1 MVRKMNGS
9 NKIRLKGYLHN
20 YLVGPVFL
28 TGLLILLNIPIYMLN
43 ANAGFLMSLG
53 LLVYIIISVSYY
65 YTKKNAVLNELV
77 TFAAQYGQVQKQ
89 LIMDLELPYAVLD
102 EGGHFMWFNA
112 GFAEVISK
120 DSRIYHK
127 SITAVFPD
135 LGPDR
140 FPKEKGEEDYYF
152 HYGDRDFRVHMK
164 SICIDSMLD
173 NAEALERVDDAHVYM
188 YAVYLFEETELNYYI
203 RKSEEEMMVSAVI
216 YLDNYD
222 EALESVEEVRR
233 SLMIALIDRKITKYF
248 NDLDCV
254 VKKYEKDKY
263 FLTMTARSLEEL
275 KTMRFSILEEVKTV
289 NIGNDMSMTISMGIG
304 ANSGSYVKDAEF
316 ARIAID
322 LALGRGGD
330 QVVLRD
336 GDRISYFGG
345 KSMAMEKSTRVKAR
359 VKAHALKEFMD
370 SAEKVI
376 VMGHQLTDVDSF
388 GAAIGIYRAARTL
401 NKKAHVVVDRQST
414 SVAPLME
421 GFLDN
426 PDYEEDMFLNCQQ
439 AVGYMDKNTMLVVVD
454 TNRPS
459 YTECPELLKMSETI
473 VVLDHHRQTDEVI
486 QNTVLSYIEPYASSA
501 SEMVAEILQYFADGP
516 VIRNIEADA
525 IYAGIMIDTDNFVQ
539 KTGVRTF
546 EAAAYLRSCGADVTR
561 VRKLFREELP
571 VYRARGRA
579 IADAEVFRENY
590 VISVCPAE
598 DLESPTIVGAQ
609 AANELLNVL
618 GVKASFVLTD
628 YQDKIFISARA
639 IDEINVQLVMER
651 MGGGGHLNIAGCQL
665 TDITIDEA
673 KKYLET
679 VLGDMLD
686 EGEI

>member
-1 MVRKMNGS
+1 MNGS
-9 NKIRLKGYLHN
+9 NKLRLRGYLHN
-20 YLVGPVFL
+20 YLVGPLILAV
-28 TGLLILLNIPIYMLN
+28 LLVLLNIPMYILN
-43 ANAGFLMSLG
+43 ANAGFLMSCG
-53 LLVYIIISVSYY
+53 LLSYIVIAASYY

-89 LIMDLELPYAVLD
+89 LIMDLEFPYAVLD
-102 EGGHFMWFNA
+102 EGGNFMWFNK
-112 GFAEVISK
+112 GFAGVINK
-120 DSRIYHK
+120 NSRGYHK
-127 SITAVFPD
+127 SITTVFPD
-135 LGPDR
+135 LTLER
-140 FPKEKGEEDYYF
+140 FPKENSEEDYYF
-152 HYGDRDFRVHMK
+152 HYDERDFRVHMK
-164 SICIDSMLD
+164 AICIDSMLD
-173 NAEALERVDDAHVYM
+173 NADVLDREEDSHVYM
-188 YAVYLFEETELNYYI
+188 YAVYLFEETELNFYV

-263 FLTMTARSLEEL
+263 FLTMTAKSLEVL
-275 KTMRFSILEEVKTV
+275 KNLRFSILEEVKTV

-304 ANSGSYVKDAEF
+304 ANSGSCVKDAEA
-316 ARIAID
+316 ARVAID

-345 KSMAMEKSTRVKAR
+345 KSLAMEKSTRVKAR

-370 SAEKVI
+370 SKDKVI
-376 VMGHQLTDVDSF
+376 VMGHRLTDVDSF

-401 NKKAHVVVDRQST
+401 NKKAHVVVDKPST

-421 GFLDN
+421 GFKN
-426 PDYEEDMFLNCQQ
+426 NSDYGSDMFLDCKQ
-439 AVGYMDKNTMLVVVD
+439 AINHMDKDTMLVVVD
-454 TNRPS
+454 TDRPS
-459 YTECPELLKMSETI
+459 YTECPELLEMAETI
-473 VVLDHHRQTDEVI
+473 VVLDHHRQSDEVI

-501 SEMVAEILQYFADGP
+501 SEMVAEILQYFAEGP
-516 VIRNIEADA
+516 VIKNIEADA

-561 VRKLFREELP
+561 VRKLFREDLP
-571 VYRARGRA
+571 VFKARGQA
-579 IADAEVFRENY
+579 IADAECFRENY
-590 VISVCPAE
+590 VISVCPT
-598 DLESPTIVGAQ
+598 DGLQSPTIVGAQ

-618 GVKASFVLTD
+618 GVKASFILTD
-628 YQDKIFISARA
+628 YDGKIFISARA
-639 IDEINVQLVMER
+639 IDEVNVQLVMER

-665 TDITIDEA
+665 PGYTVEDA
-673 KKYLET
+673 KEYLKT
-679 VLGDMLD
+679 VLGEMLD
-686 EGEI
+686 EGDI

>member
-1 MVRKMNGS
+1 
-9 NKIRLKGYLHN
+9 
-20 YLVGPVFL
+20 
-28 TGLLILLNIPIYMLN
+28 MLD
-43 ANAGFLMSLG
+43 ANAGFLMSCG
-53 LLVYIIISVSYY
+53 VLLYILIAASYY

-89 LIMDLELPYAVLD
+89 LIMDLEFPYAVLD
-102 EGGHFMWFNA
+102 EGGNFMWFNR
-112 GFAEVISK
+112 GFANVINK
-120 DSRIYHK
+120 DSRVYHK
-127 SITAVFPD
+127 SITTVFPD
-135 LGPDR
+135 LGLDR
-140 FPKEKGEEDYYF
+140 FPKENGEEDFYF
-152 HYGDRDFRVHMK
+152 RYGDRDFRVHVK
-164 SICIDSMLD
+164 TLSIDSLLD
-173 NAEALERVDDAHVYM
+173 NADVLERVEDTHVVM
-188 YAVYLFEETELNYYI
+188 YAVYLFEETELNYFV
-203 RKSEEEMMVSAVI
+203 RQSEEERMVSAVI

-222 EALESVEEVRR
+222 EALDSVEEVRR

-263 FLTMTARSLEEL
+263 FLSMTAKSLEEL
-275 KTMRFSILEEVKTV
+275 KNLKFSILEEVKTV
-289 NIGNDMSMTISMGIG
+289 NIGNDMTMTISMGIG
-304 ANSGSYVKDAEF
+304 ANSGSCVKDAEY

-370 SAEKVI
+370 SKDKVI

-401 NKKAHVVVDRQST
+401 DKKAHVVVDNPST

-421 GFLDN
+421 GFLNN
-426 PDYEEDMFLNCQQ
+426 PDYDQDMFLNCQQ
-439 AVGYMDKNTMLVVVD
+439 AVSCMDKDTMLVVVD

-459 YTECPELLKMSETI
+459 YTACPELLDMSETI
-473 VVLDHHRQTDEVI
+473 VVLDHHRQSDEVI
-486 QNTVLSYIEPYASSA
+486 GNTVLSYIEPYASSA
-501 SEMVAEILQYFADGP
+501 AEMVAEILQYFSEGP
-516 VIRNIEADA
+516 VIKNIEADA

-571 VYRARGRA
+571 VYRARGKA
-579 IADAEVFRENY
+579 IADAQVFRENF
-590 VISVCPAE
+590 VISVCPAD

-618 GVKASFVLTD
+618 GVKASFILTD

-639 IDEINVQLVMER
+639 IDEVNVQLVMER
-651 MGGGGHLNIAGCQL
+651 MGGGGHMNIAGCQL
-665 TDITIDEA
+665 PGYTLERA
-673 KKYLET
+673 REYLET

-686 EGEI
+686 DGEI

>member
-1 MVRKMNGS
+1 MNGS
-9 NKIRLKGYLHN
+9 NNIRLKGYLHN
-20 YLVGPVFL
+20 YLVGPLLL
-28 TGLLILLNIPIYMLN
+28 TALLILLNILMYMLD
-43 ANAGFLMSLG
+43 ANAGFLMSCG
-53 LLVYIIISVSYY
+53 LLLYILLSVSYY

-89 LIMDLELPYAVLD
+89 LIMDLELPYAILD
-102 EGGHFMWFNA
+102 GTGHFLWFNK
-112 GFAEVISK
+112 GFAEVINK
-120 DSRIYHK
+120 DSKVYHK
-127 SITAVFPD
+127 SISAVFPD
-135 LGPDR
+135 LGTDR
-140 FPKEKGEEDYYF
+140 FPKENGEDDYYF
-152 HYGDRDFRVHMK
+152 HLEDRDFRVHVK
-164 SICIDSMLD
+164 TISIDSMID
-173 NAEALERVDDAHVYM
+173 NSEVLERTGDIHASM
-188 YAVYLFEETELNYYI
+188 YAVYLFEETELNFYV
-203 RKSEEEMMVSAVI
+203 RKSEEEVMVSAVI

-263 FLTMTARSLEEL
+263 YVSMTAQSLEEL
-275 KTMRFSILEEVKTV
+275 KTRRFNILEEVKTV

-304 ANSGSYVKDAEF
+304 TNSGSYVKDAEY

-370 SAEKVI
+370 STDKVM
-376 VMGHQLTDVDSF
+376 VMGHQITDVDSF

-401 NKKAHVVVDRQST
+401 NKKAYVVVDMQST

-421 GFLDN
+421 GFLEN

-439 AVGYMDKNTMLVVVD
+439 AVEYMDKDTMLVVVD

-459 YTECPELLKMSETI
+459 YTECPQLLEMSETI

-501 SEMVAEILQYFADGP
+501 SEMVAEILQYFAEVP
-516 VIRNIEADA
+516 VIKNIEADA

-571 VYRARGRA
+571 AYKAKGQA
-579 IADAEVFRENY
+579 IANAEVFREHY
-590 VISVCPAE
+590 VISECSAG
-598 DLESPTIVGAQ
+598 DLDSPTIIGAK
-609 AANELLNVL
+609 AANGLLNVK
-618 GVKASFVLTD
+618 GVKASFVLTE
-628 YQDKIFISARA
+628 YQDKIFVSARA
-639 IDEINVQLVMER
+639 IDEVNVQLVMER

-665 TDITIDEA
+665 VGYTMENA
-673 KKYLET
+673 KEYLRT
-679 VLGDMLD
+679 VLGEMLD
-686 EGEI
+686 GGEI

>member
-1 MVRKMNGS
+1 MNGS
-9 NKIRLKGYLHN
+9 NKLRLRGYLHN
-20 YLVGPVFL
+20 YLVGPLIL
-28 TGLLILLNIPIYMLN
+28 TILLVLLNIPMYMLD
-43 ANAGFLMSLG
+43 ANAGFLMSCG
-53 LLVYIIISVSYY
+53 VLLYILIAASYY

-89 LIMDLELPYAVLD
+89 LIMDLEFPYAVLD
-102 EGGHFMWFNA
+102 EGGNFMWFNR
-112 GFAEVISK
+112 GFANVINK
-120 DSRIYHK
+120 DSRVYHK
-127 SITAVFPD
+127 SITTVFPD
-135 LGPDR
+135 LGLDC
-140 FPKEKGEEDYYF
+140 FPKENGEEDFYF
-152 HYGDRDFRVHMK
+152 RYGDRDFRVHVK
-164 SICIDSMLD
+164 TLSIDSLLD
-173 NAEALERVDDAHVYM
+173 NADVLERVEDTHVVM
-188 YAVYLFEETELNYYI
+188 YAVYLFEETELNYFV
-203 RKSEEEMMVSAVI
+203 RQSEEERMVSAVI

-222 EALESVEEVRR
+222 EALDSVEEVRR

-263 FLTMTARSLEEL
+263 FLSMTAKSLEEL
-275 KTMRFSILEEVKTV
+275 KNLKFSILEEVKTV
-289 NIGNDMSMTISMGIG
+289 NIGNDMTMTISMGIG
-304 ANSGSYVKDAEF
+304 ANSGSCVKDAEY

-370 SAEKVI
+370 SKDKVI

-401 NKKAHVVVDRQST
+401 DKKAHVVVDNPST

-421 GFLDN
+421 GFLNN
-426 PDYEEDMFLNCQQ
+426 PDYDQDMFLNCQQ
-439 AVGYMDKNTMLVVVD
+439 AVSCMDKDTMLVVVD

-459 YTECPELLKMSETI
+459 YTACPELLDMSETI
-473 VVLDHHRQTDEVI
+473 VVLDHHRQSDEVI
-486 QNTVLSYIEPYASSA
+486 GNTVLSYIEPYASSA
-501 SEMVAEILQYFADGP
+501 AEMVAEILQYFSEGP
-516 VIRNIEADA
+516 VIKNIEADA

-571 VYRARGRA
+571 VYRARGKA
-579 IADAEVFRENY
+579 IADAQVFRENF
-590 VISVCPAE
+590 VISVCPAD

-618 GVKASFVLTD
+618 GVKASFILTD

-639 IDEINVQLVMER
+639 IDEVNVQLVMER
-651 MGGGGHLNIAGCQL
+651 MGGGGHMNIAGCQL
-665 TDITIDEA
+665 PGYTLERA
-673 KKYLET
+673 REYLET

-686 EGEI
+686 DGEI

>member
-1 MVRKMNGS
+1 MNGS
-9 NKIRLKGYLHN
+9 NNMRLRGYLHN
-20 YLVGPVFL
+20 YLVGPLILSV
-28 TGLLILLNIPIYMLN
+28 LLVLLNIPMYMLN
-43 ANAGFLMSLG
+43 ENAGFLMSCG
-53 LLVYIIISVSYY
+53 LAVYITIAISYY
-65 YTKKNAVLNELV
+65 YTKKNAVLRELV

-89 LIMDLELPYAVLD
+89 LIMDLEFPYAVLD
-102 EGGHFMWFNA
+102 EGGNFMWFNK
-112 GFAEVISK
+112 GFANVINK
-120 DSRIYHK
+120 DSKVYHK
-127 SITAVFPD
+127 SISTVFPD

-140 FPKEKGEEDYYF
+140 FPKENGEADFYF
-152 HYGDRDFRVHMK
+152 RYGERDFRVHVK
-164 SICIDSMLD
+164 TISIDSILD
-173 NAEALERVDDAHVYM
+173 NADVLERINDEHVYM
-188 YAVYLFEETELNYYI
+188 YAVYLFEETELNYFI
-203 RKSEEEMMVSAVI
+203 RKSEDEMMVSAVI

-222 EALESVEEVRR
+222 ETLESVEEVRR

-263 FLTMTARSLEEL
+263 FISMTAKSLEDL
-275 KTMRFSILEEVKTV
+275 KKMRFSILEEVKTV

-304 ANSGSYVKDAEF
+304 ANSGSFVKDAEH
-316 ARIAID
+316 ARVAID

-370 SAEKVI
+370 STEKVI

-401 NKKAHVVVDRQST
+401 DKKAYVVVDKPSS
-414 SVAPLME
+414 SVTPLME
-421 GFLDN
+421 SFRNN
-426 PDYEEDMFLNCQQ
+426 PDYDADMILDCEQ
-439 AVGYMDKNTMLVVVD
+439 AIGYMDKDTMLVVVD

-459 YTECPELLKMSETI
+459 YTACPELLSMSETI

-501 SEMVAEILQYFADGP
+501 AEMVAEILQYFSDGP

-546 EAAAYLRSCGADVTR
+546 EAAAYLRSCGADVAR
-561 VRKLFREELP
+561 VRKLFREDLQ
-571 VYRARGRA
+571 VYKARGQA
-579 IADAEVFRENY
+579 IADAEIFRENY
-590 VISVCPAE
+590 VISVCPTE
-598 DLESPTIVGAQ
+598 GLESPTIVGAQ

-618 GVKASFVLTD
+618 GVKASFILTD
-628 YQDKIFISARA
+628 YQEKIFISARA
-639 IDEINVQLVMER
+639 IDEGNVQRVMEQ
-651 MGGGGHLNIAGCQL
+651 MGGGGHMNIAGCQL
-665 TDITIDEA
+665 TGYTLDSARE
-673 KKYLET
+673 YLKT
-679 VLGDMLD
+679 VLGEMLD
-686 EGEI
+686 DGEI